1 MATRRQFIST
11 TTALAIAMMAT
22 QKLAAEAEKSGA
34 SVAHTPPDFKVPKG
48 ACDCHVHVIGPKDRF
63 PMTPE
68 RLYTPDFAPVEDLA
82 RHLKVLHLDRV
93 VIVTPSPYGTDN
105 RSTLYAIERL
115 GKRARGIAVVPENIK
130 YSELEELHRQ
140 GMRGVRLNVET
151 GGTNDP
157 KLLIGLLTKA
167 AETVAPL
174 KWHVQIYTN
183 LAMIEALRDVIPT
196 LPVPVVFDHFGR
208 LEAKKGLQQ
217 PNLSVLLDMLKSGKV
232 YVKLSAP
239 YRISELEGYSDAKAY
254 VEAMVS
260 ANPDRVLWGSDW
272 PHTIPAPGQKRTR
285 EGIERFRR
293 EDDGLALNRMAHWVP
308 QPEQLKKLLADNPGR
323 LYFF

>member
-1 MATRRQFIST
+1 MTTRRQFIGTMS
-11 TTALAIAMMAT
+11 ALAVAM
-22 QKLAAEAEKSGA
+22 AARNLTAETEKSGT

-48 ACDCHVHVIGPKDRF
+48 ACDCHVHVIGPTDRF
-63 PMTPE
+63 PMAPE
-68 RLYTPDFAPVEDLA
+68 RVYTPDYAPVDDLV

-105 RSTLYAIERL
+105 RSTLYGLQRL
-115 GKRARGIAVVPENIK
+115 GKRARGIAVVPENV
-130 YSELEELHRQ
+130 SHRELAELHHQ
-140 GMRGVRLNVET
+140 GIRGVRLNVET

-157 KLLIGLLTKA
+157 RLLIATLTRT
-167 AETVAPL
+167 AEMVAPL
-174 KWHVQIYTN
+174 QWHVQIYTN
-183 LAMIEALRDVIPT
+183 LAMIDALRDVIPG
-196 LPVPVVFDHFGR
+196 LPVPVVFDHFGH

-217 PNLSVLLDMLKSGKV
+217 PGFSALLDMMKSGKV

-239 YRISELEGYSDAKAY
+239 YRISELEGYGDAKTY

-260 ANPDRVLWGSDW
+260 ANPERVLWGSDW
-272 PHTIPAPGQKRTR
+272 PHTIPAPGKKRTR

-293 EDDGLALNRMAHWVP
+293 EDDGQALNRIARWVP
-308 QPEQLKKLLADNPGR
+308 QPDRLKKLLTENPER